1 MIEKLN
7 GEVVKE
13 IVVRG
18 LTSISNSSEARPSTL
33 KREGRTKKKNFP
45 STFFR
50 LSVDLRFFRERPGPI
65 FCTHVEIVVKSM
77 PKRRKSS
84 KQLEKD
90 REENRE
96 RMSEFCK
103 KKTEEQALKDSL
115 ARQQALKQLGI
126 TQEFNYSDHAE
137 IYSYADRAHAAPIET
152 IEASI
157 PPPKITQYPERSP
170 CPSPCSVRGEQINH
184 ALTPTARTAVARFR
198 RAKAIMQA
206 NCAK

>member
-1 MIEKLN
+1 MPFVQDGRCPFKGLHWPTIWPLEQKVTAKTFSSLCELQQLDLMIYFLCENRQKHQ
-7 GEVVKE
+7 
-13 IVVRG
+13 
-18 LTSISNSSEARPSTL
+18 
-33 KREGRTKKKNFP
+33 KNPNLHIYFLWRN
-45 STFFR
+45 F
-50 LSVDLRFFRERPGPI
+50 V
-65 FCTHVEIVVKSM
+65 SM

-157 PPPKITQYPERSP
+157 PPPEITQYPERSP

-206 NCAK
+206 HCAK

>member
-1 MIEKLN
+1 MDDIIHGRYRKWGKKQSKSHSGNFHLACS
-7 GEVVKE
+7 GFGPRCCC
-13 IVVRG
+13 IYG
-18 LTSISNSSEARPSTL
+18 LA
-33 KREGRTKKKNFP
+33 
-45 STFFR
+45 FF
-50 LSVDLRFFRERPGPI
+50 LFLVT

-157 PPPKITQYPERSP
+157 PPPEITQYPERSP

-184 ALTPTARTAVARFR
+184 AWTPTARTAVARFR
-198 RAKAIMQA
+198 RAKTILQA
-206 NCAK
+206 HCAK

>member
-1 MIEKLN
+1 MDATESGEKKQSKSHS
-7 GEVVKE
+7 G
-13 IVVRG
+13 
-18 LTSISNSSEARPSTL
+18 
-33 KREGRTKKKNFP
+33 NFHLACRCFEP
-45 STFFR
+45 RCCCIYGVAFFFV
-50 LSVDLRFFRERPGPI
+50 LVM
-65 FCTHVEIVVKSM
+65 FCTHVEIVDKSM

-157 PPPKITQYPERSP
+157 PPPEITQYPKRSP

-184 ALTPTARTAVARFR
+184 AWTPTARTAVARFR
-198 RAKAIMQA
+198 RAKAILQA
-206 NCAK
+206 HCAK